1 MESVPGHRTVFPRA
15 LFRRIRISATAFEQS
30 CPAALFLLASVTA
43 VLSVRGNGFLF
54 ALIPAASVLL
64 VWALVPTRD
73 ALIRFTL
80 PMLPA
85 LLMALSWSGQQRNF
99 IADEAGRARF
109 AAEAELIVDDPS
121 ASARSGEAFRVR
133 NLQCRVKRFRYGA
146 NAPWITFEG
155 PLPRVLMDL
164 GRGGNAIDVPLGFG
178 DAVLAKGVFS
188 APEPPLLPGA
198 FDYAAYLEH
207 EGIYEMFRPETQELV
222 SHGKGFRRMLYDL
235 RDAALAAVCCGFRSV
250 ENARI
255 AGAMLGGRRISLE
268 KETRAGFLSSGTIHI
283 LTVSGTHVG
292 IFASLLLLLFVWVP
306 FRKRCLFV
314 LVPLLFYALSTGMRE
329 PAMRAYVMIA
339 AFLILRS
346 LLLATSHI
354 NTLMLAAYVI
364 LVISPASLLKP
375 GMYYSFLSVA
385 LLLSL
390 PRDVGSILLGFL
402 SRKLSQ
408 PLPVRYT
415 SVWHI
420 RLSSRLRVL
429 LSALAATAVASLGSG
444 VLSILYQ
451 GLFPVSAVPANLL
464 VMPLAFCAFVA
475 AGVALLFSWMGPAGL
490 FFSGLLEQIFRLIGW
505 LGRFFGGLCE
515 TAVPRPPVWTVVLFL
530 TALFYLLHA
539 KRWRRAASAAAFMT
553 ALFAF
558 WWLRAAFLPAEILI
572 VSGGGTEQEPTV
584 IVTDPALGRADVV
597 NVPDYRTG
605 SALADYLHEHG
616 IAVCRSVA
624 VSSGRKA
631 SFDGLDTFAAQM
643 PILDVYSP
651 SNALSKM
658 PDGPAVTA
666 FPYEG
671 AVSAYDLSGEQF
683 SFSIG
688 TIDGIL
694 LSNHTGRGH
703 LTLKKDGI
711 LFRDADIPQTSA
723 RQLHIRRIDTI
734 SPPDNNKKGSTMP

>member
-1 MESVPGHRTVFPRA
+1 MESVPGHRSVSPRA
-15 LFRRIRISATAFEQS
+15 LFRRIGKSATAFEQS
-30 CPAALFLLASVTA
+30 CPAALFLLAAVTA
-43 VLSVRGNGFLF
+43 VLSVRGNGFPY
-54 ALIPAASVLL
+54 ALIPTASILL
-64 VWALVPTRD
+64 VWALVPVRD
-73 ALIRFTL
+73 ALFRFAL

-85 LLMALSWSGQQRNF
+85 LISALVWWGQQRNL
-99 IADEAGRARF
+99 IAETAGKARF

-121 ASARSGEAFRVR
+121 ASARSGEAFRER
-133 NLQCRVKRFRYGA
+133 NLQCRVKRFRYGG
-146 NAPWITFEG
+146 NAPWIEFG
-155 PLPRVLMDL
+155 NAAPRVLLDC
-164 GRGGNAIDVPLGFG
+164 GRGEDALDIPLGFG
-178 DAVLAKGVFS
+178 DIVRTKGVFS
-188 APEPPLLPGA
+188 VPDPPLFPGS
-198 FDYAAYLEH
+198 FDYAAYLER
-207 EGIYEMFRPETQELV
+207 EGVYEIFRPESVELV
-222 SHGKGFRRMLYDL
+222 SHGTGFRRTLYDW
-235 RDAALAAVCCGFRSV
+235 RDAALSAVCRGFHYV
-250 ENARI
+250 ENARM
-255 AGAMLGGRRISLE
+255 AGAMLGGRRIFLE
-268 KETRAGFLSSGTIHI
+268 QETRAGFLSSGTIHI

-292 IFASLLLLLFVWVP
+292 IFASLLLLLLVWVP

-390 PRDVGSILLGFL
+390 PHDVGSLLLGFF

-408 PLPVRYT
+408 PLPIRYT
-415 SVWHI
+415 PVWRI
-420 RLSSRLRVL
+420 RLSLWLRIL

-464 VMPLAFCAFVA
+464 VMPLAYLAFVA
-475 AGVALLFSWMGPAGL
+475 AGITLLFSWAGPVGL
-490 FFSGLLEQIFRLIGW
+490 FFSGLLEQVFRLIGW

-515 TAVPRPPVWTVVLFL
+515 TAIPRPPVWTVVLFL
-530 TALFYLLHA
+530 AALFYLLHA
-539 KRWRRAASAAAFMT
+539 KHWRRAVSALALMVV
-553 ALFAF
+553 LFAF
-558 WWLRAAFLPAEILI
+558 WCFRAAFFPAEVLI
-572 VSGGGTEQEPTV
+572 VDGGGSELEPA
-584 IVTDPALGRADVV
+584 IVVTNPALGRADVV

-605 SALADYLHEHG
+605 SALADYLHERG
-616 IAVCRSVA
+616 ITVCRSVA

-643 PILDVYSP
+643 PILDVYST

-658 PDGPAVTA
+658 PDGPVVTA
-666 FPYEG
+666 YPYEG
-671 AVSAYDLSGEQF
+671 VIRSYSLSGDLF

-703 LTLKKDGI
+703 LTMKEDGI
-711 LFRDADIPQTSA
+711 PFWDAEIRQTSV
-723 RQLHIRRIDTI
+723 RRLHIRRIDAIT
-734 SPPDNNKKGSTMP
+734 PKAATRKD

>member
-1 MESVPGHRTVFPRA
+1 MESVPGHRTVSPRA
-15 LFRRIRISATAFEQS
+15 LFRRIRMSATAFEQS
-30 CPAALFLLASVTA
+30 CPAAFFLLAAVTA
-43 VLSVRGNGFLF
+43 VLSVRGNGFPF
-54 ALIPAASVLL
+54 AMIPAASVLL
-64 VWALVPTRD
+64 VWALIPTRD
-73 ALIRFTL
+73 ALLRFAL

-85 LLMALSWSGQQRNF
+85 LLMALSWSGQQRIF

-109 AAEAELIVDDPS
+109 AAEAELIIDDPS

-146 NAPWITFEG
+146 NAPWIEFEG
-155 PLPRVLMDL
+155 VLPRVLMDC
-164 GRGGNAIDVPLGFG
+164 GRGENAIDTPLGFG

-188 APEPPLLPGA
+188 TPDPPLFPGS

-207 EGIYEMFRPETQELV
+207 EGIYEVFRPESPEVV

-235 RDAALAAVCCGFRSV
+235 RDAALAAVCRGFRNV
-250 ENARI
+250 ENARM

-292 IFASLLLLLFVWVP
+292 IFASLLLLLLVWVP

-375 GMYYSFLSVA
+375 GMHYSFLSVA

-390 PRDVGSILLGFL
+390 PRDIGSIMLGFL

-408 PLPVRYT
+408 PLPMRYT
-415 SVWHI
+415 SVRRI
-420 RLSSRLRVL
+420 RASRLIRIL
-429 LSALAATAVASLGSG
+429 LSAIAATAVASLGSG

-464 VMPLAFCAFVA
+464 VMPLAFFAFVT
-475 AGVALLFSWMGPAGL
+475 AGVTLLFSWMGPVGI

-515 TAVPRPPVWTVVLFL
+515 TAIPRPPVWTVVLFL
-530 TALFYLLHA
+530 AGLFYLLHA
-539 KRWRRAASAAAFMT
+539 KHWRRAATAAALMT
-553 ALFAF
+553 ALSVF
-558 WWLRAAFLPAEILI
+558 WCFRAAFFPAEILI
-572 VSGGGTEQEPTV
+572 VEGGGTEQEPAV
-584 IVTDPALGRADVV
+584 VVTDPALGRADVV

-605 SALADYLHEHG
+605 SALADYLYERG
-616 IAVCRSVA
+616 ITVCRSVA

-631 SFDGLDTFAAQM
+631 SFDGLGTFAAQI
-643 PILDVYSP
+643 PILEIYCP
-651 SNALSKM
+651 SNALDKM
-658 PDGPAVTA
+658 PDCPAVTA
-666 FPYEG
+666 LPYDG
-671 AVSAYDLSGEQF
+671 PVTSYRLSDDLF

-703 LTLKKDGI
+703 LTLRKDGI
-711 LFRDADIPQTSA
+711 PFRDADIRQTSV
-723 RQLHIRRIDTI
+723 RRLHIQPLESIT
-734 SPPDNNKKGSTMP
+734 P

>member
-1 MESVPGHRTVFPRA
+1 MESVPGHRVVSPRA
-15 LFRRIRISATAFEQS
+15 LFRRIRTGATALEQS
-30 CPAALFLLASVTA
+30 CPAALFLLAAVTA
-43 VLSVRGNGFLF
+43 VLSVRGNGFPF
-54 ALIPAASVLL
+54 VLIPAVSVLL
-64 VWALVPTRD
+64 VWALIPTRD
-73 ALIRFTL
+73 ALIRFAL

-85 LLMALSWSGQQRNF
+85 LLVVLSWAGQQRNL
-99 IADEAGRARF
+99 IADEAGRAHF

-146 NAPWITFEG
+146 NAPWIEFEDN
-155 PLPRVLMDL
+155 LPRVLLDCR
-164 GRGGNAIDVPLGFG
+164 RGENAIEIPLGFG
-178 DAVLAKGVFS
+178 DVVLAKGVFS
-188 APEPPLLPGA
+188 APEPPLFPGS

-207 EGIYEMFRPETQELV
+207 EGIYEMFRPESLARV
-222 SHGKGFRRMLYDL
+222 SQGSGFRRTLYDL
-235 RDAALAAVCCGFRSV
+235 RDAMLSAVCRGFRSV
-250 ENARI
+250 ENARM
-255 AGAMLGGRRISLE
+255 AGAMLGGRRIALE

-292 IFASLLLLLFVWVP
+292 IFASLLLLLLVWVP
-306 FRKRCLFV
+306 FRKRCVFM

-390 PRDVGSILLGFL
+390 PRDVGSLLLGFL

-415 SVWHI
+415 SVRCI
-420 RLSSRLRVL
+420 RVSRWIRIL
-429 LSALAATAVASLGSG
+429 LSAFAATAVASLGSG

-451 GLFPVSAVPANLL
+451 GLFPVSAIPANLL
-464 VMPLAFCAFVA
+464 VMPLAVLAFIA
-475 AGVALLFSWMGPAGL
+475 AGMALLFSWAGPVGL
-490 FFSGLLEQIFRLIGW
+490 FFSGVLEQVFRLIGW

-515 TAVPRPPVWTVVLFL
+515 TVIPRPPVWTVVLFL
-530 TALFYLLHA
+530 ASLFYLLHA
-539 KRWRRAASAAAFMT
+539 KRWRRAFFALALMA
-553 ALFAF
+553 ALFVF
-558 WWLRAAFLPAEILI
+558 WCFRAAFLPAEILI
-572 VSGGGTEQEPTV
+572 VDGGGSELEPAIV
-584 IVTDPALGRADVV
+584 VTDPALGRADVV

-605 SALADYLHEHG
+605 SALADYLHERG
-616 IAVCRSVA
+616 ITVCRSVA

-631 SFDGLDTFAAQM
+631 SFDGLDTFAAQI
-643 PILDVYSP
+643 PILDVYAP
-651 SNALSKM
+651 PNALSKM
-658 PDGPAVTA
+658 PDGPSVTTL
-666 FPYEG
+666 PYEG
-671 AVSAYDLSGEQF
+671 GIRSYRLSDDIF

-694 LSNHTGRGH
+694 LSNHTGRGR
-703 LTLKKDGI
+703 LTLRKDGI
-711 LFRDADIPQTSA
+711 SFWDADIQQTSA
-723 RQLHIRRIDTI
+723 RRLNIRRIETI
-734 SPPDNNKKGSTMP
+734 PPQAATRKD

>member
-1 MESVPGHRTVFPRA
+1 MESEPGHRTVSPRA
-15 LFRRIRISATAFEQS
+15 LFRRIRISATALEQS
-30 CPAALFLLASVTA
+30 CPAALFLLAAVTA
-43 VLSVRGNGFLF
+43 VLSVRGNGFPF
-54 ALIPAASVLL
+54 VLIPAVSVVL
-64 VWALVPTRD
+64 VWTLVPTRD
-73 ALIRFTL
+73 ALVRFAL
-80 PMLPA
+80 PMLPVLLVA
-85 LLMALSWSGQQRNF
+85 LIWAGQQRNF
-99 IADEAGRARF
+99 IADEAGRAHF

-146 NAPWITFEG
+146 NAPWIEFG
-155 PLPRVLMDL
+155 RKGPRVLMDL
-164 GRGGNAIDVPLGFG
+164 GRGENAIEIPFGFG
-178 DAVLAKGVFS
+178 DTVLAKGVFS
-188 APEPPLLPGA
+188 APEPPLFPGS

-207 EGIYEMFRPETQELV
+207 EGIFEMFRPESESMELV
-222 SHGKGFRRMLYDL
+222 SQGRGFRRMLYDL
-235 RDAALAAVCCGFRSV
+235 RDAALAAVCRGFRSV
-250 ENARI
+250 ENARM
-255 AGAMLGGRRISLE
+255 AGAMLGGRRIALE

-292 IFASLLLLLFVWVP
+292 IFASLLLLLLVWVP
-306 FRKRCLFV
+306 FCKRCVFV
-314 LVPLLFYALSTGMRE
+314 LAPLLLYALSTGMRE

-339 AFLILRS
+339 MFLILRS
-346 LLLATSHI
+346 LLLSTSHI

-390 PRDVGSILLGFL
+390 PRDVGSLLLGFL

-415 SVWHI
+415 PVWRI
-420 RLSSRLRVL
+420 RASHWMRIL
-429 LSALAATAVASLGSG
+429 LSAFAATAVASLGSG

-464 VMPLAFCAFVA
+464 VMPLAYLAFVA
-475 AGVALLFSWMGPAGL
+475 AGVTLLFSWMGPVGL

-515 TAVPRPPVWTVVLFL
+515 TAIPRPPVWTVVLFL
-530 TALFYLLHA
+530 AALFCLLHA
-539 KRWRRAASAAAFMT
+539 KRWRRAVSAL
-553 ALFAF
+553 ALMIVLFVF
-558 WWLRAAFLPAEILI
+558 WCFRVAFLPVEILI
-572 VSGGGTEQEPTV
+572 VEGGGTEQEPAV
-584 IVTDPALGRADVV
+584 VVTDPALGRADVV

-605 SALADYLHEHG
+605 SALADYLHERG
-616 IAVCRSVA
+616 ITVCRSVA

-631 SFDGLDTFAAQM
+631 SFDGLDTFAAQI
-643 PILDVYSP
+643 PILDIYSP
-651 SNALSKM
+651 PNALGKM

-666 FPYEG
+666 FPYVG
-671 AVSAYDLSGEQF
+671 ATSSYDLSGELF

-703 LTLKKDGI
+703 LMLRKDGI
-711 LFRDADIPQTSA
+711 PFLDTEIQQTSV
-723 RQLHIRRIDTI
+723 RRLNIRRIDAIPLQATTRK
-734 SPPDNNKKGSTMP
+734 D

>member
-1 MESVPGHRTVFPRA
+1 MESVPGHRNVSPRA
-15 LFRRIRISATAFEQS
+15 LFRRIRTCATAFEQS
-30 CPAALFLLASVTA
+30 CPAAFFLLAAITA
-43 VLSVRGNGFLF
+43 VLSVRGNGFPF
-54 ALIPAASVLL
+54 VLIPAVSVLL
-64 VWALVPTRD
+64 VWALIPTRD
-73 ALIRFTL
+73 ALARFAL

-85 LLMALSWSGQQRNF
+85 LIVALIWAGQQRNL
-99 IADEAGRARF
+99 IADAAGRTHF
-109 AAEAELIVDDPS
+109 AAEAELIIDDPS

-146 NAPWITFEG
+146 NAPWIEFEDI
-155 PLPRVLMDL
+155 LPRVLLDC
-164 GRGGNAIDVPLGFG
+164 GRGENAIDIPLGFG
-178 DAVLAKGVFS
+178 DTVLVKGVFS
-188 APEPPLLPGA
+188 APEPPLFPGS

-207 EGIYEMFRPETQELV
+207 EGIYEVFRPESESLEFV
-222 SHGKGFRRMLYDL
+222 SHGKGFRRTLYDL
-235 RDAALAAVCCGFRSV
+235 RDAVLAAVCRGFRCV
-250 ENARI
+250 ENARM
-255 AGAMLGGRRISLE
+255 AGAMLGGRRIALE

-292 IFASLLLLLFVWVP
+292 IFASLLLLLLVWVP
-306 FRKRCLFV
+306 FRKRCVFV
-314 LVPLLFYALSTGMRE
+314 LAPLLLYALSTGMRE

-339 AFLILRS
+339 MFLILRS
-346 LLLATSHI
+346 LLLSTSHI
-354 NTLMLAAYVI
+354 NTLMLAAYAI
-364 LVISPASLLKP
+364 LTISPASLLKP

-390 PRDVGSILLGFL
+390 PSDVGSLLLGFI

-415 SVWHI
+415 PVWRI
-420 RLSSRLRVL
+420 RLSHWIRIL

-464 VMPLAFCAFVA
+464 VMPLAVLAFIA
-475 AGVALLFSWMGPAGL
+475 AGVALLFSWMGPVGL
-490 FFSGLLEQIFRLIGW
+490 FFSGVLEQIFRLIGW

-515 TAVPRPPVWTVVLFL
+515 TAIPRPPVWTVVLFL
-530 TALFYLLHA
+530 AALFYLLHA
-539 KRWRRAASAAAFMT
+539 KRWHRAVAALALMT

-558 WWLRAAFLPAEILI
+558 WCFRASFFPAELLI
-572 VSGGGTEQEPTV
+572 VDGGGSELEPAV
-584 IVTDPALGRADVV
+584 VVTDPVLGRADVV

-605 SALADYLHEHG
+605 NALADYLHERG
-616 IAVCRSVA
+616 ITVCRSVA

-631 SFDGLDTFAAQM
+631 SFDGLDTFAAQV
-643 PILDVYSP
+643 PILDIYSP

-666 FPYEG
+666 LPYDG
-671 AVSAYDLSGEQF
+671 FARSYDLSDELF

-711 LFRDADIPQTSA
+711 PFRDDEIQQTSV
-723 RQLHIRRIDTI
+723 RRLHIRRIDAI
-734 SPPDNNKKGSTMP
+734 PPQATTRKD